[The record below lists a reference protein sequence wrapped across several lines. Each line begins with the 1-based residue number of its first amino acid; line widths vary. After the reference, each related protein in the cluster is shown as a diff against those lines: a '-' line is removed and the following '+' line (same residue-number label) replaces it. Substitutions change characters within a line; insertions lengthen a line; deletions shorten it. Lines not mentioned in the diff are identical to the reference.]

1 MTPTTGI
8 RAGRYHVLIR
18 RHRKNVAY
26 EKIPLALAKDRAYIP
41 IPMTPTPKQDPVE
54 ALRLHIAELRL
65 IPNGRGPWGRIDA
78 LLRAIVIRILTSM
91 ADIVERGRAA
101 NLAATAP
108 PAAPDTPPP
117 QAGRPEHPS
126 REAACGGGMAH
137 GPCEQPETPEPIA
150 EPPQANRS
158 LPPPRRTPPAAL
170 PPQARVRR
178 TKNKSRPAPARPRHV
193 HDCCW
198 PRPRG
203 PAPLWTAEA
212 GFLRLDSKKSVSGS
226 WDTRAYFVT
235 I

>member
-1 MTPTTGI
+1 
-8 RAGRYHVLIR
+8 
-18 RHRKNVAY
+18 
-26 EKIPLALAKDRAYIP
+26 
-41 IPMTPTPKQDPVE
+41 MTPTPKQDPVE

-150 EPPQANRS
+150 EPPRVDRS
-158 LPPPRRTPPAAL
+158 LPPPRRMPRVEPPAAPPL

-178 TKNKSRPAPARPRHV
+178 TKKKSRPAPARPCHV
-193 HDCCW
+193 DDGYS
-198 PRPRG
+198 RQPRG
-203 PAPLWTAEA
+203 PRPLWTTDA
-212 GFLRLDSKKSVSGS
+212 GFLRFDSKKSLA
-226 WDTRAYFVT
+226 RAGDSCVHFVT